1 MIFNKSKM
9 SLGVDGG
16 RSGFIVQRAVTRLPF
31 KSFLI
36 ACSLKIQLWCHNAKS
51 PKFRRRHRV
60 SWEDIVI
67 DDLGNTNPGPA
78 IKMNIS
84 ISESGDPD
92 RALLFC
98 MIHTINK

>member
-1 MIFNKSKM
+1 MIFNKNKM
-9 SLGVDGG
+9 ALGVDGS

-31 KSFLI
+31 TFYCRLVH
-36 ACSLKIQLWCHNAKS
+36 CKIQLGCHNAKS

-67 DDLGNTNPGPA
+67 DDLSKTNPDSA

-84 ISESGDPD
+84 ISESGKPD
-92 RALLFC
+92 RTLLFC